1 LKPSKPSTGHRFRGV
16 TMPTNAHPLV
26 RQVKRQG
33 ISPSIHGNKLW
44 KSSLLLIDYLN
55 KHRPAHSKTVIDVGC
70 GWGISGIWCAK
81 TLGSELY
88 ALYVVDTRAL
98 AELVKSHIFID
109 AEQDEYR
116 RDLEGDAT
124 RYLNHVRE
132 LARRK
137 GIAVTTEKSSG
148 AVNVEIKNKVTEFG
162 IDLLV
167 IGDIPQIRSRR
178 DELYNE
184 TERAMRSVP
193 FPVLIVKGEDR
204 IWDLYEALD

>member
-1 LKPSKPSTGHRFRGV
+1 MSRPIRKIMVYVDGSE
-16 TMPTNAHPLV
+16 
-26 RQVKRQG
+26 Q
-33 ISPSIHGNKLW
+33 SITAAQYAIVL
-44 KSSLLLIDYLN
+44 
-55 KHRPAHSKTVIDVGC
+55 
-70 GWGISGIWCAK
+70 AK
-81 TLGSELY
+81 TLDAELY

-98 AELVKSHIFID
+98 AELVKSHIFVD
-109 AEQDEYR
+109 SEQEEYR
-116 RDLEGDAT
+116 RDLEGDAS

-137 GIAVTTEKSSG
+137 GVAVTAEKSSG
-148 AVNVEIKNKVTEFG
+148 AVNVEIKNKVTEFS

-193 FPVLIVKGEDR
+193 FPVLIAKGEDR

>member
-1 LKPSKPSTGHRFRGV
+1 MVYIDGSE
-16 TMPTNAHPLV
+16 
-26 RQVKRQG
+26 Q
-33 ISPSIHGNKLW
+33 SITAAQYAIVL
-44 KSSLLLIDYLN
+44 
-55 KHRPAHSKTVIDVGC
+55 
-70 GWGISGIWCAK
+70 AK

-98 AELVKSHIFID
+98 AELVKSHIFLD
-109 AEQDEYR
+109 SEQDEYR

-137 GIAVTTEKSSG
+137 GVAVTTEKSSG

-193 FPVLIVKGEDR
+193 FPVLIAKGEDK

>member
-1 LKPSKPSTGHRFRGV
+1 MTRP
-16 TMPTNAHPLV
+16 V
-26 RQVKRQG
+26 RRIMVYVDGTEQ
-33 ISPSIHGNKLW
+33 SITAAQYAVVL
-44 KSSLLLIDYLN
+44 
-55 KHRPAHSKTVIDVGC
+55 
-70 GWGISGIWCAK
+70 AK
-81 TLGSELY
+81 TLGAELY

-98 AELVKSHIFID
+98 AELVKSRIFLE

-116 RDLEGDAT
+116 RDLEGNAV

-137 GIAVTTEKSSG
+137 GVSVTTDQSSG
-148 AVNVEIKNKVTEFG
+148 AVNVEIKNKMAQHG

-184 TERAMRSVP
+184 TERAMRTVQ
-193 FPVLIVKGEDR
+193 FPVLIAKGEDR
-204 IWDLYEALD
+204 IWDMYESLE

>member
-1 LKPSKPSTGHRFRGV
+1 MSRPIRKI
-16 TMPTNAHPLV
+16 LV
-26 RQVKRQG
+26 YIDGSEQ
-33 ISPSIHGNKLW
+33 SITAAQYAIVL
-44 KSSLLLIDYLN
+44 
-55 KHRPAHSKTVIDVGC
+55 
-70 GWGISGIWCAK
+70 AK

-98 AELVKSHIFID
+98 AELVKSHIFLD
-109 AEQDEYR
+109 SEQDEYR
-116 RDLEGDAT
+116 RDLEGDAM

-137 GIAVTTEKSSG
+137 GVAVTTEKSSG
-148 AVNVEIKNKVTEFG
+148 AVNVEIKNKVAEFG

-193 FPVLIVKGEDR
+193 FPVLIAKGEDR
-204 IWDLYEALD
+204 IWDLYEALE

>member
-1 LKPSKPSTGHRFRGV
+1 MSRPIRKIMVYIDGSE
-16 TMPTNAHPLV
+16 
-26 RQVKRQG
+26 Q
-33 ISPSIHGNKLW
+33 SITAAQYAIVL
-44 KSSLLLIDYLN
+44 
-55 KHRPAHSKTVIDVGC
+55 
-70 GWGISGIWCAK
+70 AK

-98 AELVKSHIFID
+98 AELVKSHIFLD
-109 AEQDEYR
+109 SEQEEYR
-116 RDLEGDAT
+116 HDLEGDAS

-137 GIAVTTEKSSG
+137 GVAVTTEKSSG
-148 AVNVEIKNKVTEFG
+148 AVNVEIKNKVAEFG

-193 FPVLIVKGEDR
+193 FPVLIAKGEDR

>member
-1 LKPSKPSTGHRFRGV
+1 MSRPIRKIMVYIDGSE
-16 TMPTNAHPLV
+16 
-26 RQVKRQG
+26 Q
-33 ISPSIHGNKLW
+33 SITAAQYAIVL
-44 KSSLLLIDYLN
+44 
-55 KHRPAHSKTVIDVGC
+55 
-70 GWGISGIWCAK
+70 AK

-98 AELVKSHIFID
+98 AELVKSHIFLD
-109 AEQDEYR
+109 SEQDEYR

-137 GIAVTTEKSSG
+137 GVAVTTEKSSG
-148 AVNVEIKNKVTEFG
+148 AVNVEIKNKVAEFG
-162 IDLLV
+162 VDLLV

-193 FPVLIVKGEDR
+193 FPVLIAKGEDR